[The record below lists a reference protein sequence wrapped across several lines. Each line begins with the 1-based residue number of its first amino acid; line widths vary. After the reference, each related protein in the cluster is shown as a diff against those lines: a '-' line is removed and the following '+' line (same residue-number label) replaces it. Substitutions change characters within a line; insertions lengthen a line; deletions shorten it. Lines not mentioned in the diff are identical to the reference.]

1 MFDSGDNH
9 QQPFGMPFP
18 MPVAGTQAFRPEDY
32 VMTGG
37 RDWEVEPVNPPQGFH
52 HHYRQFL
59 LNGIVFTGSMA
70 FTLATCQLLPL
81 QMPWVAMSAITVLG
95 LSIGS
100 VMGRRTGERMRLLM
114 FLLLFI
120 AGILCANWNII
131 LSALIQP
138 GSNAL
143 IWRVVAIV
151 GSLIVPVF
159 FYGLVRASMDRR

>member
-1 MFDSGDNH
+1 MFGSSDDN
-9 QQPFGMPFP
+9 QPFGMLFP
-18 MPVAGTQAFRPEDY
+18 MYQQQAFHPSDY
-32 VMTGG
+32 VLTGG
-37 RDWEVEPVNPPQGFH
+37 RDWEVEPVNPPRGFH

-120 AGILCANWNII
+120 AGILCANWNVI

-143 IWRVVAIV
+143 IWRIAAIV
-151 GSLIVPVF
+151 GALVVPVF
-159 FYGLVRASMDRR
+159 FYGLVRVSMDRR

>member
-9 QQPFGMPFP
+9 QQPFGMPFLMP
-18 MPVAGTQAFRPEDY
+18 MYQQGAFRPEDY
-32 VMTGG
+32 VVTGG
-37 RDWEVEPVNPPQGFH
+37 RDWEVEPVTPKGFH
-52 HHYRQFL
+52 HHYRQL
-59 LNGIVFTGSMA
+59 LINGIVFTGSMA

-81 QMPWVAMSAITVLG
+81 QMPWVALSAVTIMG

-120 AGILCANWNII
+120 TGILCANWNII

-143 IWRVVAIV
+143 VWRVGAIV
-151 GSLIVPVF
+151 GALVVPVF